1 MSTWGA
7 YFASY
12 VKKKEDGTLVSE
24 DKSPEENKTAVVA
37 PLKVCIVRI
46 KLM

>member
-12 VKKKEDGTLVSE
+12 VKKKDDGTLITDDKPSGEKSE
-24 DKSPEENKTAVVA
+24 VPA
-37 PLKVCIVRI
+37 PPKVTLLMSDLKV
-46 KLM
+46 